1 MKRPS
6 TSLIAAA
13 VCYTWITAAAEESAK
28 VEVDFSAP
36 SFNVV
41 DDLSDYGGDYRL
53 PVSNTLPDRSYIGTP
68 EPVTEAAA
76 EEKTAVNIDF
86 TSARFNTVDDLSDYG
101 EDYAWPV
108 TVRRSDSLDDGLAI
122 SGEAND

>member
-6 TSLIAAA
+6 SSLIAAV

-28 VEVDFSAP
+28 IEVDFSAP

-41 DDLSDYGGDYRL
+41 DDLSDYGGDYSL
-53 PVSNTLPDRSYIGTP
+53 PVSNTLPDRFNVGTP
-68 EPVTEAAA
+68 EPVPEAAA
-76 EEKTAVNIDF
+76 GEKSAADIDF
-86 TSARFNTVDDLSDYG
+86 TSAQFNTLDDLSDYG

-108 TVRRSDSLDDGLAI
+108 TVRQSESLDDGLAI
-122 SGEAND
+122 SGEADD